1 MYQSKKTRG
10 LPGKEDVS
18 DNSLSRAFEN
28 VVHSQFGDPPPN
40 WYPGPKFCP
49 FHGGE
54 CKNFH
59 CMAWNEESPDTGGFC
74 VMIGRFAVN
83 E

>member
-1 MYQSKKTRG
+1 MYQRENN
-10 LPGKEDVS
+10 LPGYDKEAAEREE
-18 DNSLSRAFEN
+18 NYRLQNIAHSR
-28 VVHSQFGDPPPN
+28 FGDPPPN